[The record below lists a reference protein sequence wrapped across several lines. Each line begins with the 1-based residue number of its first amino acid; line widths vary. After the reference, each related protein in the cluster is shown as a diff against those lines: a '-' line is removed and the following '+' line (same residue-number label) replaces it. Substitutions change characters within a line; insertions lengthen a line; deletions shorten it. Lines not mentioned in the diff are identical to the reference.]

1 MCFSAEAS
9 FGAGILL
16 TGIGIATLKKT
27 KLKKQLPFA
36 SIPILFA
43 LQQFTEGLLWIST
56 SDPVYSGWR
65 MPMTYLFLLFALAIW
80 PIWVSFS
87 VTLIE
92 KDELRKKALIAV
104 SIFGLLLSVFL
115 SYCLAS
121 YPVVSFIES
130 CHIYYHI
137 DFPFYTLWIGS
148 IAYLIPTVFS
158 LFISSVKGMRNL
170 AVAIFLAYIFTKI
183 FYSEFIVS
191 VWCFFAAILSIL
203 IYNIIKQLNTKK
215 NIKIAEAIFFIKR

>member
-16 TGIGIATLKKT
+16 TGIGIATLKKA
-27 KLKKQLPFA
+27 KKKKQLPFA
-36 SIPILFA
+36 AIPILFA
-43 LQQFTEGLLWIST
+43 LQQFVEGFLWICT
-56 SDPVYSGWR
+56 SNPEYSEWR
-65 MPMTYLFLLFALAIW
+65 MPLTYLFLLFALAIW

-87 VTLIE
+87 ITLIE

-104 SIFGLLLSVFL
+104 SIFGLLLSIFL
-115 SYCLAS
+115 SYCLAT
-121 YPVVSFIES
+121 YPVISSIES

-137 DFPFYTLWIGS
+137 NFPFYTLWLGS

-158 LFISSVKGMRNL
+158 LFISSAKGARTL
-170 AVAIFLAYIFTKI
+170 AISTFLSYIFTKI

-203 IYNIIKQLNTKK
+203 IYHIIRQLNTKK
-215 NIKIAEAIFFIKR
+215 NIKIAETIFFINQ

>member
-9 FGAGILL
+9 FVAGILL
-16 TGIGIATLKKT
+16 TGIGIVTLKKT

-36 SIPILFA
+36 SIPLLFA
-43 LQQFTEGLLWIST
+43 LQQFAEGLLWIST
-56 SDPVYSGWR
+56 SNPLYSEWR
-65 MPMTYLFLLFALAIW
+65 MPLTYFFLLFALAIW

-87 VTLIE
+87 TALIE
-92 KDELRKKALIAV
+92 KDDLRKKTLIAV
-104 SIFGLLLSVFL
+104 SIFGLSLSVFL
-115 SYCLAS
+115 SYSLAT
-121 YPVVSFIES
+121 YPVVSYIES

-137 DFPFYTLWIGS
+137 DFPFYTLWLGS

-158 LFISSVKGMRNL
+158 LFISSAKGARTL
-170 AVAIFLAYIFTKI
+170 AIAVFLSYIFTKI

-203 IYNIIKQLNTKK
+203 IYNIIKELNTKK
-215 NIKIAEAIFFIKR
+215 NIKIAEVFFFINR